1 MMRYCLGIIAMMA
14 VVLSTAKA
22 VAALSSPTTA
32 KAGRQQQGNKYSS
45 MKHRMDA
52 PRHLHT
58 TRTLMSTEIPPLV
71 ELDAFSSS
79 SQTCDSHAG
88 RCPFV
93 KRGSTLNSDGF
104 APTIPI
110 SGMCG
115 GYYYIIQDVTP
126 GFVFPVR
133 ALSQMNSI

>member
-1 MMRYCLGIIAMMA
+1 MTRYCLGIIAMMV
-14 VVLSTAKA
+14 VVLSAAKT

-32 KAGRQQQGNKYSS
+32 KAGRQQGNKYSS
-45 MKHRMDA
+45 MKHRMEA

-58 TRTLMSTEIPPLV
+58 TRTLMSTEISPLV
-71 ELDAFSSS
+71 ELDTFSSS
-79 SQTCDSHAG
+79 SLTCDSHAG

-93 KRGSTLNSDGF
+93 KHGSTLNNAGF

-115 GYYYIIQDVTP
+115 GYNITQDVTP
-126 GFVFPVR
+126 GFVFSVR
-133 ALSQMNSI
+133 ALSQRNSI